1 MVPKILS
8 CFSFSKSIV
17 NGADAGIKGL
27 IRDVK
32 SNLIRLSGTHV
43 VGFEFRSLQAR
54 KLLYDLTNFELSGFF
69 IYFWIFL
76 IQKNAICLYRP
87 AFFNHETELLT

>member
-8 CFSFSKSIV
+8 CFSFSKSRLV

-54 KLLYDLTNFELSGFF
+54 KLLHDVTNFELSLLLDFF
-69 IYFWIFL
+69 KPPFVYTGLPFL
-76 IQKNAICLYRP
+76 TNSSFKLR
-87 AFFNHETELLT
+87 

>member
-8 CFSFSKSIV
+8 CFSFSKSRLV
-17 NGADAGIKGL
+17 SGADAGIKGL

-43 VGFEFRSLQAR
+43 VGFEFRILQAR
-54 KLLYDLTNFELSGFF
+54 KLLHDVTNFELSLLLNFF
-69 IYFWIFL
+69 
-76 IQKNAICLYRP
+76 KP
-87 AFFNHETELLT
+87 KKK

>member
-8 CFSFSKSIV
+8 CFSFSKSRLV

-69 IYFWIFL
+69 TLGFFQTKKMPFVFTGLPFL
-76 IQKNAICLYRP
+76 TNSS
-87 AFFNHETELLT
+87 